1 MQPNIQKQSLGRDF
15 LICLGVSA
23 VGYILLRL
31 PVGINEISVSFGVCA
46 LYLAAYLLPC
56 PTALFCTV
64 LPAVAADVIWGSFLL
79 IPMTLV
85 VTAVCQLSL
94 CWMFD
99 RYVQNNLGRFLLAA
113 GVGGVFFMVGT
124 FFYFAVAYGM
134 LEALLSMI
142 PYLVQ
147 WIFASVLGY
156 WAIALY
162 RSKLLPKLK

>member
-46 LYLAAYLLPC
+46 LYLAAYLLPF

-64 LPAVAADVIWGSFLL
+64 LPAVAADVIWGSFHL

-85 VTAVCQLSL
+85 VTGCVPIGL
-94 CWMFD
+94 C
-99 RYVQNNLGRFLLAA
+99 A
-113 GVGGVFFMVGT
+113 GCLI
-124 FFYFAVAYGM
+124 GM
-134 LEALLSMI
+134 CKTI
-142 PYLVQ
+142 
-147 WIFASVLGY
+147 
-156 WAIALY
+156 
-162 RSKLLPKLK
+162 